1 MKNVLIVIPDVETA
15 RVVASTLAG
24 GFDVSHHKSLDGLHA
39 LHQTKPYDLIIGD
52 LESLGARSIS
62 RFRDIVRR
70 YRKANPHLQ
79 FIVLTSKDLVRE
91 AISAV
96 KAGAHSY
103 LTYPVDREEI
113 RLVVTSLKKSIAKNL
128 ELSYLRDQ
136 FWKTEWLEITRT
148 SNRTMQTVFE
158 DLQAVAPTMATVL
171 MQGETGTGK
180 GLLAR
185 MIHWH
190 SPRSRGPFIH
200 IHCGS
205 IVDTLIESELF
216 GHEKGAFTGA
226 IRKKMGRFEMA
237 RGGTIFL
244 DEIGTVPASTQVKL
258 LQVVQYGTFSRVG
271 GEEELKV
278 DVRIIAATNEDLKQL
293 ADQGNFRMDLYY
305 RLNVFPLHIPP
316 LRHRTEDIAAIVSTI
331 LKKLNQKYHTQ
342 FRDVDSAVL
351 EAFWRYHWTGNIREL
366 ENVLERAVILEK
378 SDTLLPQSFPAE
390 LFAQAADQP
399 LATSSYDR
407 PLAAARRQVLADFE
421 RHYLQNLLAR
431 NAGKIAPA
439 AQQAGITP
447 RQLHRLLT
455 RNAIDKAV
463 YKRPQ

>member
-1 MKNVLIVIPDVETA
+1 M
-15 RVVASTLAG
+15 
-24 GFDVSHHKSLDGLHA
+24 HA
-39 LHQTKPYDLIIGD
+39 LHQTKPFDLVIGD
-52 LESLGARSIS
+52 LESLGAHSIS
-62 RFRDIVRR
+62 RFRDIIRR
-70 YRKANPHLQ
+70 YRKANPHVQ
-79 FIVLTSKDLVRE
+79 FIVLTAKATVRE

-128 ELSYLRDQ
+128 ELDYLRDQ

-148 SNRTMQTVFE
+148 RSRAMQAVFE
-158 DLQAVAPTMATVL
+158 NLQAVAPTMATVL

-200 IHCGS
+200 VHCGS
-205 IVDTLIESELF
+205 IVETLIESELF

-258 LQVVQYGTFSRVG
+258 LQVVQHGTFNRVG
-271 GEEELKV
+271 GEEELKA

-293 ADQGNFRMDLYY
+293 AEAGRFRMDLYY
-305 RLNVFPLHIPP
+305 RLNVFPLYIPP
-316 LRHRTEDIAAIVSTI
+316 LRERAEDIATISATI
-331 LKKLNQKYHTQ
+331 LKKLNQKYRTHFDSVDAAALAA
-342 FRDVDSAVL
+342 FR
-351 EAFWRYHWTGNIREL
+351 RYHWTGNIREL
-366 ENVLERAVILEK
+366 ENVLERAVILEE
-378 SDTLLPQSFPAE
+378 SDTLLPKSFPAE
-390 LFAQAADQP
+390 LFAQTTDQP
-399 LATSSYDR
+399 GAAPLFER
-407 PLAAARRQVLADFE
+407 PIEAARRQINAEFE

-439 AQQAGITP
+439 AQQAGVTP

-455 RNAIDKAV
+455 RHAIDKTT
-463 YKRPQ
+463 YKRPSKP